1 MAFNH
6 GDLDQDTADRL
17 LAGRL
22 TSDDAPPGY
31 GGVARLLQRA
41 HVDTV
46 LDVTDDELV
55 VAMVNAIVATDP
67 TRTERNHVLTRIVT
81 TKVLM
86 ATAVVALTATGAA
99 AATGTLPDQ
108 AQNGLARAAQH
119 IGINLPEA
127 ASDKAREKSDHGGS
141 DADTPATEPTETEA
155 DAGGAGEHGD
165 ATTPSDPAAAGSDA
179 STPATDN
186 HGAVVSQT
194 AHDADPSGGKGEE
207 VSPVARDNHGAEVR
221 AENQSPPTT
230 TAGGPGNSNGHAD
243 SNSDH
248 VSDDANG
255 KP

>member
-31 GGVARLLQRA
+31 GRVAQLLQHA
-41 HVDTV
+41 HVDKG

-55 VAMVNAIVATDP
+55 VAMVNAIVTSDP
-67 TRTERNHVLTRIVT
+67 ARTKRHHVLTRIVT
-81 TKVLM
+81 TKALV
-86 ATAVVALTATGAA
+86 AAAVVALTATGAA
-99 AATGTLPDQ
+99 AATGTLPDN

-119 IGINLPEA
+119 VGINLPKA

-141 DADTPATEPTETEA
+141 DATTPATESTETDA
-155 DAGGAGEHGD
+155 DAGGAGEHSD
-165 ATTPSDPAAAGSDA
+165 ATTPGDSTATGAEA
-179 STPATDN
+179 STPTTDN

-221 AENQSPPTT
+221 AEKQSPPTT
-230 TAGGPGNSNGHAD
+230 TSGPGNNNGHANP
-243 SNSDH
+243 NSDNA
-248 VSDDANG
+248 SDHANG